1 MLCLCGLQDKAR
13 AENQIGEDMNFINAL
28 AGMSAAHP
36 DTVKK
41 LTVKKVGP
49 KFYIYA
55 HTPGRHPC
63 IVGRYDSL
71 DRARRAAQSIGRLAR
86 SYAGK

>member
-1 MLCLCGLQDKAR
+1 MDILT
-13 AENQIGEDMNFINAL
+13 AL
-28 AGMSAAHP
+28 AGMSASHP
-36 DTVKK
+36 HTVKK

-63 IVGRYDSL
+63 IVGRYNDAEQ
-71 DRARRAAQSIGRLAR
+71 ARRAARDIGRLVK
-86 SYAGK
+86 SSQNK